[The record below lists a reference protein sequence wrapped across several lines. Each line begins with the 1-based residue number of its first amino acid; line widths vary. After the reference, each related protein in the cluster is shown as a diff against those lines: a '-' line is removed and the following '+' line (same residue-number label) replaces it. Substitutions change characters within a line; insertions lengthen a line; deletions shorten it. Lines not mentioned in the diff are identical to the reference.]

1 MPTPKLTRT
10 KRRRPRKLADRLDL
24 ISEADRKYFE
34 RFPER
39 RHRVRVAD
47 RVEFE
52 EEEELVH
59 GRVRSVPPGRQ
70 LYTAVR
76 NVRPGLRLRIMF
88 NGPADADPELFSEA
102 KARAICAFHETEE
115 HRAVEAQM
123 IEWFEALK

>member
-1 MPTPKLTRT
+1 MQ
-10 KRRRPRKLADRLDL
+10 KLADRLDL
-24 ISEADRKYFE
+24 ISEADRSYFE

-39 RHRVRVAD
+39 GRVAD

-52 EEEELVH
+52 EEKLVH

-76 NVRPGLRLRIMF
+76 NVRPGPCLRMVF
-88 NGPADADPELFSEA
+88 HGPADADPDLFSEA
-102 KARAICAFHETEE
+102 KARAIYALHETEE

-123 IEWFEALK
+123 IELFEALK